1 MEFGN
6 DKGFRLRGIV
16 KFFMK
21 RKINKTIFY
30 FFILSL
36 SLLFIKSTLFANEL
50 TIKTIE
56 VTGNTH
62 FTDAEIIQALDL
74 QTGEKFSYETLN
86 QNVDNILQLYFSRGF
101 YLTKISPPEV
111 IPSHDGKGVSIKLNI
126 DEGQRLLVADITF
139 NGNKY
144 FTQERL
150 KTYLSMHKNSPFSI
164 QKANYDMKMIS
175 TIYSEKGYPFCKVT
189 LDSLRILEDSLFI
202 NYNIQENE
210 LVRISDIIFKGNT
223 ITKEKTLMLILN
235 FQENEIY
242 DSRKIARAKHNLI
255 QKKYIESA
263 EIIPLNNWQ
272 IMVTIKEKSMNHFQ
286 GVLGLASSKEEI
298 PFMERLTGFIDF
310 SFLNILG
317 TDREVQL
324 KWNKLTSKS
333 SEFYISYREPFILA
347 QQISAEG
354 SLRRKTVDTTY
365 VNTDLQIASFFTMK
379 NYSRI
384 GLQYTYSSSIEDTVS
399 IDRNGVG
406 AMLEINKLD
415 YPINPRNGYKNS
427 THYTI
432 RWRSKKSY
440 DQFISEEIECIIPL
454 NYYNVFYLKGLTKLI
469 FTKNDILSNYDKY
482 SFGGYESLRGFVDNQ
497 FTAAKFGII
506 SFEYRYLLSRDSRAF
521 VFVDYGYCKE
531 YKSLIGVGL
540 GIRLKSKIGIIK
552 IDYGIGYQDGK
563 WTNPLQGTVHFGL
576 ETGF

>member
-1 MEFGN
+1 MN
-6 DKGFRLRGIV
+6 K
-16 KFFMK
+16 
-21 RKINKTIFY
+21 KIIPFI
-30 FFILSL
+30 ILSV
-36 SLLFIKSTLFANEL
+36 SLLFVQSILYSDDLVIRTV
-50 TIKTIE
+50 E
-56 VTGNTH
+56 VTGNSH
-62 FTDAEIIQALDL
+62 FTDTEIIQALGLHLED
-74 QTGEKFSYETLN
+74 KFSYEILN
-86 QNVDNILQLYFSRGF
+86 QNIDNILQLYFSRGF

-111 IPSHDGKGVSIKLNI
+111 IPSHDGKGVSIKLTI
-126 DEGQRLLVADITF
+126 DEGHRLLIANITF
-139 NGNKY
+139 KGNKY
-144 FTQERL
+144 FSQEKL

-164 QKANYDMKMIS
+164 QKANYDMKMVS
-175 TIYSEKGYPFCKVT
+175 TIYSEKGYPFCEMS
-189 LDSLRILEDSLFI
+189 LDSMRIIEDSLFL

-223 ITKEKTLMLILN
+223 VTKEKTLKLILN
-235 FQENEIY
+235 FQENGIY
-242 DSRKIARAKHNLI
+242 DSRKIVRAKQNLL
-255 QKKYIESA
+255 QKKYIESV

-272 IMVTIKEKSMNHFQ
+272 ILVTIKEKSMNHFQ
-286 GVLGLASSKEEI
+286 GVLGLASSKEDI
-298 PFMERLTGFIDF
+298 PFIERLTGFIDF

-347 QQISAEG
+347 QQISAEA

-384 GLQYTYSSSIEDTVS
+384 GFQYTYSSSIEDTVS

-406 AMLEINKLD
+406 AILVINKLD
-415 YPINPRNGYKNS
+415 YPINPRNGYRNS
-427 THYTI
+427 THYTL

-440 DQFISEEIECIIPL
+440 DQLISEEVEVIIPL

-469 FTKNDILSNYDKY
+469 FAKNDILSNYDKY

-497 FTAAKFGII
+497 FISAKFGII

-531 YKSLIGVGL
+531 YESLIGIGL
-540 GIRLKSKIGIIK
+540 GVRLKSKIGIIK
-552 IDYGIGYQDGK
+552 IDYGIGYQDGV
-563 WTNPLQGTVHFGL
+563 WTSPLQGTVHFGL

>member
-1 MEFGN
+1 M
-6 DKGFRLRGIV
+6 R
-16 KFFMK
+16 
-21 RKINKTIFY
+21 RKIYKILIF
-30 FFILSL
+30 IIIWSVG
-36 SLLFIKSTLFANEL
+36 LLFWESILFANEL

-56 VTGNTH
+56 ISGNSH
-62 FTDAEIIQALDL
+62 FTDTEIIQALGL
-74 QTGEKFSYETLN
+74 HPEEEFSYEKLN
-86 QNVDNILQLYFSRGF
+86 RNIENILQLYFSRGF
-101 YLTKISPPEV
+101 YLTKISTPEV
-111 IPSHDGKGVSIKLNI
+111 IPSQDGKGVSIKLGI
-126 DEGQRLLVADITF
+126 DEGHRLLIKDITF
-139 NGNKY
+139 KGNKY
-144 FTQERL
+144 FSQEKLR
-150 KTYLSMHKNSPFSI
+150 TYLSMHKNSPFSI
-164 QKANYDMKMIS
+164 QKANYDMKMIG
-175 TIYSEKGYPFCKVT
+175 TIYSEKGYPFCKVS
-189 LDSLRILEDSLFI
+189 LDSLKIVEDSLFL
-202 NYNIQENE
+202 NYNIKENE

-223 ITKEKTLMLILN
+223 VTKEKTLELFLN

-242 DSRKIARAKHNLI
+242 DSRKIERARKNLL
-255 QKKYIESA
+255 QKKYIESV
-263 EIIPLNNWQ
+263 EIIPVNNWQ
-272 IMVTIKEKSMNHFQ
+272 IMVTIKEKSMSHFQ
-286 GVLGLASSKEEI
+286 GVLGLASSKKDI
-298 PFMERLTGFIDF
+298 PFAERLTGFIDF

-317 TDREVQL
+317 TDREVQF

-365 VNTDLQIASFFTMK
+365 VNTDLRVASFFTMK

-406 AMLEINKLD
+406 AILEINKLD
-415 YPINPRNGYKNS
+415 YPINPRKGYKNS
-427 THYTI
+427 TNYTI

-440 DQFISEEIECIIPL
+440 DQIISEEIEVIIPL
-454 NYYNVFYLKGLTKLI
+454 NYYNVFFLKGLTKLI
-469 FTKNDILSNYDKY
+469 FTKNDTLSNYDKY

-521 VFVDYGYCKE
+521 MFVDYSYCKE

-540 GIRLKSKIGIIK
+540 GVRLKSKIGIIN
-552 IDYGIGYQDGK
+552 IDYGIGYQDGI

>member
-1 MEFGN
+1 MY
-6 DKGFRLRGIV
+6 KKLILLL
-16 KFFMK
+16 
-21 RKINKTIFY
+21 
-30 FFILSL
+30 ILSTS
-36 SLLFIKSTLFANEL
+36 SLFVQSILYSDDLAIKA
-50 TIKTIE
+50 IE
-56 VTGNTH
+56 ISGNSH
-62 FTDAEIIQALDL
+62 FTDAEIIQALGL
-74 QTGEKFSYETLN
+74 YLEEKFSYEILN
-86 QNVDNILQLYFSRGF
+86 QNIDNILQLYFSRGF
-101 YLTKISPPEV
+101 YLTKIFPPEV
-111 IPSHDGKGVSIKLNI
+111 IPSHDGKGVTIKLHI
-126 DEGQRLLVADITF
+126 DEGDRLFIAGITF
-139 NGNKY
+139 EGNKY
-144 FTQERL
+144 FSQEKLR
-150 KTYLSMHKNSPFSI
+150 TYLSMHKNSPFSI
-164 QKANYDMKMIS
+164 QKSNYDIKMIT
-175 TIYSEKGYPFCKVT
+175 TIYSEKGYPFCRIS
-189 LDSLRILEDSLFI
+189 LDSLKIVNDSLFLNYKI
-202 NYNIQENE
+202 NENE
-210 LVRISDIIFKGNT
+210 LVRISDIIFIGNT

-242 DSRKIARAKHNLI
+242 DSRKIVRARNNLL
-255 QKKYIESA
+255 QKKYIESV

-272 IMVTIKEKSMNHFQ
+272 ILVTIKEKSMNHFQ
-286 GVLGLASSKEEI
+286 GVLGLASSKEDI

-317 TDREVQL
+317 TDREVQF

-333 SEFYISYREPFILA
+333 SEFHISYSEPFILS

-379 NYSRI
+379 IYSKI
-384 GLQYTYSSSIEDTVS
+384 GFQYTYSSSIEDTVS

-406 AMLEINKLD
+406 TILEINKLD
-415 YPINPRNGYKNS
+415 YLINPRSGYRNS
-427 THYTI
+427 THYTL
-432 RWRSKKSY
+432 RWRSRKSY
-440 DQFISEEIECIIPL
+440 DQLISEEVEVIIPL

-497 FTAAKFGII
+497 FISAKFGII

-540 GIRLKSKIGIIK
+540 GVRLKSKIGIIK
-552 IDYGIGYQDGK
+552 IDYGIGYQDGV
-563 WTNPLQGTVHFGL
+563 WTSPLQGTVHFGL